1 MASEEAS
8 VYLASQGVL
17 PAYASDTVKAAF
29 AEAAG
34 ASGAPT
40 LLDTTIKLE
49 TPSVPG
55 YSEIQTAYN
64 EEKKLFLTG
73 QETLDELMQNVTD
86 RRQEVLDAN
95 K

>member
-1 MASEEAS
+1 MDAYQKLGYPPDKIKLILNQSFDGEG
-8 VYLASQGVL
+8 LKQSQIE
-17 PAYASDTVKAAF
+17 KA
-29 AEAAG
+29 
-34 ASGAPT
+34 
-40 LLDTTIKLE
+40 LDTTIKLE